1 MRYLYDYEHYM
12 LDDDYYQ
19 YNLDN
24 IDYLFTYIKTI
35 VKKINISE
43 EDTSHDAKLLET
55 SAKFRQFRK
64 KGLKTGQLTSEKLAV
79 DLLDGLGL
87 LDDFKIFNNNFCDK
101 DPYTNK
107 NLGDVEKL
115 RTMYSMQNMR
125 THLQNRLSG
134 ICGNLLS
141 DLITASILHNSI
153 NNINKFVD
161 DTKLTE
167 IEMRLLNKYDTED
180 KFIQFL
186 ETDLDMHIHQPAAM
200 NRFIELC
207 EKYLP
212 IIYKRISLDTLEY
225 VTKEL
230 IRYTDHIS
238 DNLLECVYNRFSAY
252 INNQKCD
259 DKIELY
265 NRKINLANG
274 YAGEFRFNEYLTNQ
288 FQKKADALRNKRE
301 LQKAAKAA
309 LDDII
314 ISNN

>member
-1 MRYLYDYEHYM
+1 M
-12 LDDDYYQ
+12 
-19 YNLDN
+19 
-24 IDYLFTYIKTI
+24 
-35 VKKINISE
+35 
-43 EDTSHDAKLLET
+43 
-55 SAKFRQFRK
+55 
-64 KGLKTGQLTSEKLAV
+64 
-79 DLLDGLGL
+79 DGLGL

-101 DPYTNK
+101 DPYINK

-125 THLQNRLSG
+125 THFQNRLSG

-212 IIYKRISLDTLEY
+212 IIYKRISLNTLEY

-265 NRKINLANG
+265 NRKINLADT
-274 YAGEFRFNEYLTNQ
+274 YAREFRFNGYLTNQ
-288 FQKKADALRNKRE
+288 FKKRADALRNKRE